1 MLWLL
6 QNWVRKCLHW
16 SSTTPGLCVQWAHIY
31 QLHEDSV
38 THSCKLMGSLILRQ
52 VTCTSVPSV
61 GEDDLEHL
69 SFLPSP
75 PERRGSRRVPPHLGY
90 ARLGADPGASCV
102 LGKQS
107 INSAS
112 QLRQAPFVSGLP
124 FPRAYFHIIYWFPFL
139 GKLLH
144 IVLGST
150 PSRTL
155 SSPKLIPFYLFT
167 NFCFL
172 PQASCGFQRLFWPI
186 PENVHTVTPILPW
199 KSFERKR
206 HFLCFLLFV
215 FLLR

>member
-1 MLWLL
+1 
-6 QNWVRKCLHW
+6 
-16 SSTTPGLCVQWAHIY
+16 
-31 QLHEDSV
+31 
-38 THSCKLMGSLILRQ
+38 MGSLILRQ

-61 GEDDLEHL
+61 GEDDLELL
-69 SFLPSP
+69 SFLLSP
-75 PERRGSRRVPPHLGY
+75 PEHRGSRRVPPHLGY

-102 LGKQS
+102 LGKQP

-112 QLRQAPFVSGLP
+112 QLREAPFVSGLP

-172 PQASCGFQRLFWPI
+172 PQRAVDFKDYFDPSLRMSTL
-186 PENVHTVTPILPW
+186 
-199 KSFERKR
+199 S
-206 HFLCFLLFV
+206 LLFFLEKALKEKDIFCV
-215 FLLR
+215 FYCLFSSLGKWPKLVRSNKSNQKNI